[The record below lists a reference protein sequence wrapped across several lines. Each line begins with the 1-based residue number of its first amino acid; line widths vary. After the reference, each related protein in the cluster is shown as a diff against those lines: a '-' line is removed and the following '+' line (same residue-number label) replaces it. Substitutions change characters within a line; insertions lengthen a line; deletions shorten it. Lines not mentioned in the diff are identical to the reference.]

1 MVKKSRLFAI
11 FLTVIAITTGCGRDG
26 TEQMRASEKRK
37 HPRRGQPRR
46 RRPLHSLKNCH
57 KFQRNILK
65 SQSVRAH
72 LWSWNTI
79 LMNQ

>member
-37 HPRRGQPRR
+37 HPRRGNHGGDDRCIP
-46 RRPLHSLKNCH
+46 
-57 KFQRNILK
+57 
-65 SQSVRAH
+65 
-72 LWSWNTI
+72 
-79 LMNQ
+79 